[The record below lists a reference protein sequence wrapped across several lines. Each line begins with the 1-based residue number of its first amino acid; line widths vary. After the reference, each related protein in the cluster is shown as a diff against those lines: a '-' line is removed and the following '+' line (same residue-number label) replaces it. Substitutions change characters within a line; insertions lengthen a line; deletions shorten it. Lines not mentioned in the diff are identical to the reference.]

1 MPKRRACNIDRST
14 CRRLRSSKTSG
25 ATAAATML
33 PQRHR
38 SATAADASLALP
50 LLLFR
55 LFEIR
60 ATDSSDGGSHTP
72 LLRPQQQD

>member
-1 MPKRRACNIDRST
+1 MLKRRACNIDRST

-50 LLLFR
+50 LLLLSNFKQPDPPDHPG
-55 LFEIR
+55 FVM
-60 ATDSSDGGSHTP
+60 TSTSSYMV
-72 LLRPQQQD
+72 R